1 MQLLGK
7 CIWRSP
13 LQTWILHLCQGEPII
28 FKLKYTRKMDEKLFA
43 QDQLSEISDS
53 EEEEED
59 DLFQEIIY
67 TKEVLNFLL
76 YF

>member
-1 MQLLGK
+1 
-7 CIWRSP
+7 
-13 LQTWILHLCQGEPII
+13 
-28 FKLKYTRKMDEKLFA
+28 MDEKLFA